1 MLGRRG
7 VAATVRVGVRTD
19 GGFAAHAW
27 VECHGVPI
35 TERRDIT
42 DRYTP
47 IAAG

>member
-1 MLGRRG
+1 
-7 VAATVRVGVRTD
+7 
-19 GGFAAHAW
+19 